1 MRIVHRLKGKQ
12 KEQNRES
19 KNVNLLSREINFKK
33 FNNTKF
39 HNEKYL
45 IRRMLI
51 NPWHLSKYDY
61 FVTGSDQVW
70 NPVYKLVKYV
80 MYLRFALKRKRIAV
94 AASFGMSDIPE
105 ECQEIVARY
114 LKGMH
119 YISVRENSGKKIV
132 EKYTNHSCDVFPDPT
147 LLISK
152 DAWNVLIKDI
162 KIDLP
167 KRYMMVYFLGDFC
180 AARKTFIEVA
190 AEKYNC
196 EIVWINDDEHPE
208 YYTIDPAEFVYVLKH
223 SQMVVTDSFHG
234 CVFSIVFQKRFAV
247 FRREGYQYDMF
258 DRIETLL
265 NAVGLESQI
274 KEDYSAEIAKISKE
288 KYIAADRIISEKRQA
303 VRKTLKSV
311 MR

>member
-1 MRIVHRLKGKQ
+1 MKGKQ

-39 HNEKYL
+39 HNEKYI

-94 AASFGMSDIPE
+94 AASFGMSDILE

-147 LLISK
+147 VFCKL
-152 DAWNVLIKDI
+152 VLQ
-162 KIDLP
+162 
-167 KRYMMVYFLGDFC
+167 KRGLQKQPYL
-180 AARKTFIEVA
+180 ARCRERSESCWLSPNPCVSHASIYA
-190 AEKYNC
+190 
-196 EIVWINDDEHPE
+196 
-208 YYTIDPAEFVYVLKH
+208 YTITATNSTTSSVLLAIPWPVPAG
-223 SQMVVTDSFHG
+223 QMVTSPAVTL
-234 CVFSIVFQKRFAV
+234 
-247 FRREGYQYDMF
+247 
-258 DRIETLL
+258 RISPASL
-265 NAVGLESQI
+265 
-274 KEDYSAEIAKISKE
+274 YSAVPFK
-288 KYIAADRIISEKRQA
+288 
-303 VRKTLKSV
+303 
-311 MR
+311 M